1 MMKRNTYLFAL
12 LAFPYLLGG
21 CFSYKPVPDAVL
33 ESNYTKQK
41 DKAHLAL
48 PKNCET
54 LTLELAKGIA
64 LDNNPNYIA
73 TRYSMVAASA
83 RFYQTLG
90 AYLPTITATY
100 NTTDYYY
107 TPESQG
113 GRGRD
118 NGGQRWNQ
126 KAGAFNGRWL
136 IFNGLIR
143 TMDMLAAKHSELE
156 AEALNRDAR
165 RLLIESV
172 SITYNNVLLAKEN
185 IRIAK
190 ADETFNEQLYSDT
203 KLKYEAG
210 AVPLT
215 DMLNFEIRVNTA
227 KNAVIS
233 EELNFF
239 TARSVLA
246 ELLGFT
252 NGIISEKVFPKLK
265 PSDEQ
270 FSIDIGVY
278 LDTALQNRPDLKAY
292 REAVKVSQYN
302 VYAKWGGFSPTLNFT
317 TTWGYQRNDP
327 GYFGTYQFRPRT
339 QDRSFNYGFDAEW
352 VLFSG
357 GSRIAALRE
366 AQADLAVG
374 KQKLVEKWISVIAEV
389 RQAFEERMSKAKQV
403 VIYKSNL
410 SLVQK
415 NRGLVEESYK
425 AGNTS
430 ITRLNEAQRDLVDA
444 DSSYI
449 SSVIDLANSKAKLR
463 SAIGIHQD

>member
-1 MMKRNTYLFAL
+1 MRRNLKISSL
-12 LAFPYLLGG
+12 LALPLIFVG

-33 ESNYTKQK
+33 ESSYTNQK
-41 DKAHLAL
+41 NKAHLTL
-48 PKNCET
+48 PKTCDS
-54 LTLELAKGIA
+54 LSLEQAKQIA
-64 LDNNPNYIA
+64 LDNNPNYIS
-73 TRYSMVAASA
+73 TRYSMVAASS

-90 AYLPTITATY
+90 AYMPTVTANYSQTF
-100 NTTDYYY
+100 NLY

-113 GRGRD
+113 GRGKD
-118 NGGQRWNQ
+118 NGGHRWSH
-126 KAGAFNGRWL
+126 KGGAINGSWL

-143 TMDMLAAKHSELE
+143 TMNMLAAKHSELE

-165 RLLIESV
+165 RLLIQSV
-172 SITYNNVLLAKEN
+172 TITYNNVLLSKEN

-190 ADETFNEQLYSDT
+190 ADETFNEQLYNDT

-215 DMLNFEIRVNTA
+215 DVLNFEIRVNTA

-233 EELNFF
+233 EALNFF

-246 ELLGFT
+246 ELMGFT
-252 NGIISEKVFPKLK
+252 NGIIPEKVFPSLK

-270 FSIDIGVY
+270 FAIDIGVY

-292 REAVKVSQYN
+292 REAVKTSQYQ
-302 VYAKWGGFSPTLNFT
+302 VYSKWGAFSPTLNFN
-317 TTWGYQRNDP
+317 TTWGYQRNDD
-327 GYFGTYQFRPRT
+327 GYFGSFQYRPRT

-352 VLFSG
+352 VLFNG
-357 GSRIAALRE
+357 GTRIAALRE
-366 AQADLAVG
+366 AQANLAVE
-374 KQKLVEKWISVIAEV
+374 KQNLVEKWISVIAEV
-389 RQAFEERMSKAKQV
+389 RQAFEERMSKSKQV
-403 VIYKSNL
+403 KIYKSNL

-415 NRGLVEESYK
+415 NRELVEESYK

-449 SSVIDLANSKAKLR
+449 SSVIALANSKAKLAA
-463 SAIGIHQD
+463 AIGIHQD

>member
-1 MMKRNTYLFAL
+1 LAL
-12 LAFPYLLGG
+12 PFFFGG

-41 DKAHLAL
+41 DKAHLTL
-48 PKNCET
+48 PKTCEV
-54 LTLELAKGIA
+54 LTLDLAKQIA
-64 LDNNPNYIA
+64 LDNNPNYKA
-73 TRYSMVAASA
+73 TRYSMVAATS
-83 RFYQTLG
+83 RFHQALAG
-90 AYLPTITATY
+90 YLPTITANYDIT
-100 NTTDYYY
+100 NNYY
-107 TPESQG
+107 TPQSQG

-118 NGGQRWNQ
+118 QGGHRWAQ
-126 KAGAFNGRWL
+126 KTGTINGRWL

-156 AEALNRDAR
+156 ADALNRDAR

-172 SITYNNVLLAKEN
+172 TVTYNNVLLAKEN

-190 ADETFNEQLYSDT
+190 ADETFNKQLYNDT

-215 DMLNFEIRVNTA
+215 DVLNFEIRVNNA
-227 KNAVIS
+227 KNTVIS

-246 ELLGFT
+246 ELMGFT
-252 NGIISEKVFPKLK
+252 NGIIPEKVFPKLK
-265 PSDEQ
+265 PSEEQ
-270 FSIDIGVY
+270 FPIDIGVY

-292 REAVKVSQYN
+292 REAVKVSQYD
-302 VYAKWGGFSPTLNFT
+302 VYAKWGAFSPTLNLT
-317 TTWGYQRNDP
+317 TSWGYQRNDD
-327 GYFGTYQFRPRT
+327 GYSGSYQYRPRT
-339 QDRSFNYGFDAEW
+339 QDRSFNYGFEAEW

-366 AQADLAVG
+366 SQANLAVE
-374 KQKLVEKWISVIAEV
+374 KQKLVEKWIAVIAEV

-403 VIYKSNL
+403 KIYKSNL
-410 SLVQK
+410 ALVQK
-415 NRGLVEESYK
+415 NRALVEESYK

-449 SSVIDLANSKAKLR
+449 SSVIDLANAKAKLKA
-463 SAIGIHQD
+463 AIGVHQD

>member
-1 MMKRNTYLFAL
+1 MKKNILPPVVLAITLF
-12 LAFPYLLGG
+12 LGG

-33 ESNYTKQK
+33 NSNYTKQK

-54 LTLELAKGIA
+54 LLLDQAKQIA

-83 RFYQTLG
+83 RFYQTLAG
-90 AYLPTITATY
+90 YLPTITANYDIT
-100 NTTDYYY
+100 NYYY

-118 NGGQRWNQ
+118 RGGHRWAQ
-126 KAGAFNGRWL
+126 KTGTINGRWL

-143 TMDMLAAKHSELE
+143 TMDMLAAKHSELQ

-172 SITYNNVLLAKEN
+172 AVTYNNVLLAKEN

-190 ADETFNEQLYSDT
+190 ADEIFNEQLYNDT

-246 ELLGFT
+246 ELMGFT
-252 NGIISEKVFPKLK
+252 NGIIPGKVFPELK
-265 PSDEQ
+265 PTEEQ
-270 FSIDIGVY
+270 FAIDIGVY

-292 REAVKVSQYN
+292 REAVKVSRYD
-302 VYAKWGGFSPTLNFT
+302 VYAKWGAFSPTLNFT
-317 TTWGYQRNDP
+317 TSWGYQRNDD
-327 GYFGTYQFRPRT
+327 GYSGSYQYRPRT
-339 QDRSFNYGFDAEW
+339 QDRSFNYGFEAEW

-366 AQADLAVG
+366 AQANLAVG
-374 KQKLVEKWISVIAEV
+374 KQNLVEKWISVISEV
-389 RQAFEERMSKAKQV
+389 RQTFEERMSKAMQV
-403 VIYKSNL
+403 KIYKRNL
-410 SLVQK
+410 ALVNK
-415 NRGLVEESYK
+415 NRDLVEESYK

-444 DSSYI
+444 DSSYTR
-449 SSVIDLANSKAKLR
+449 SVIDLANAKAKLR
-463 SAIGIHQD
+463 AAIGVHQD